1 MQFEKR
7 QVRLGDIRPSA
18 QNPREDFGDI
28 GALARSIEATG
39 GEPLNPPVVVADG
52 NVYRIVDGE
61 RRYRALSSIYGEDR
75 EVSALVADTM
85 DEANE
90 LVAMLATD
98 DKRQLTEAERA
109 RGVQQMLVL
118 GIDEQRIERASRA
131 TAGQIRAA
139 RKLRGRI
146 DAGVQV
152 TLEQLE
158 AASSFDDEKDVE
170 AVLAAGEG
178 WAGKA
183 DSIRRRNER
192 EEAKAEDYDAFG
204 DAGIPVVKEKPE
216 GFTYKDWAHL
226 GLVAAKLEDKEYP
239 AGTVA
244 VWNDRYW
251 DFFAPKGGEDAEP
264 EKTEEEIRAEQEAAR
279 EKAALEELYRSQ
291 IGFVASGAFAM
302 SKDLMMCVRGGVP
315 TRPRCSWRWAA
326 TATPRTRSAS
336 VPYATSLLATS
347 RRASPTSTRPA
358 AGSWRRPRTWPSSTI
373 AGAATTRR
381 RGSTTMTSSAPWAS
395 SPARRT
401 CGSWRGCRRA
411 PRRRRR
417 MSSED
422 ENYVTVTVKARGHEC
437 SILCREATVATV
449 GADGEPGTSL
459 HVGTFDS
466 KSIRVLAEAA
476 LSELLSA
483 GVRAGIPMDAM
494 RIELVYAAVHC
505 GFPEEE
511 ERSAIC
517 YDLDI
522 DMDESGRKDEKDE

>member
-7 QVRLGDIRPSA
+7 QVRLGDIRPSE

-39 GEPLNPPVVVADG
+39 GEPLNPVVVVADG

-75 EVSALVADTM
+75 EVSALVAESM

-139 RKLRGRI
+139 RKLRGSIEGR
-146 DAGVQV
+146 QV
-152 TLEQLE
+152 TLDQLE
-158 AASSFDDEKDVE
+158 AASAFDDEKDVE

-178 WAGKA
+178 WADKA
-183 DSIRRRNER
+183 DRIRRRIER

-216 GFTYKDWAHL
+216 GFTYKDWSHV
-226 GLVAAKLEDKEYP
+226 GLAAEKLEGKEFP

-244 VWNDRYW
+244 VWGGSYW
-251 DFFAPKGGEDAEP
+251 ELYGPKADEP

-279 EKAALEELYRSQ
+279 EAAALKELYRSL

-302 SKDLMMCVRGGVP
+302 SKDLMMRVRVGRPDPAGRPEYMGGD
-315 TRPRCSWRWAA
+315 
-326 TATPRTRSAS
+326 
-336 VPYATSLLATS
+336 SLAEDKE
-347 RRASPTSTRPA
+347 RF
-358 AGSWRRPRTWPSSTI
+358 
-373 AGAATTRR
+373 GAIR
-381 RGSTTMTSSAPWAS
+381 
-395 SPARRT
+395 
-401 CGSWRGCRRA
+401 
-411 PRRRRR
+411 
-417 MSSED
+417 D
-422 ENYVTVTVKARGHEC
+422 EFVRNVKACRPNEYEAGYWLMEAADDMVCLDKSWGDDAEEWLDHYDIFC
-437 SILCREATVATV
+437 SA
-449 GADGEPGTSL
+449 GFEPGEEDVWL
-459 HVGTFDS
+459 ME
-466 KSIRVLAEAA
+466 RVQASFKE
-476 LSELLSA
+476 
-483 GVRAGIPMDAM
+483 
-494 RIELVYAAVHC
+494 
-505 GFPEEE
+505 
-511 ERSAIC
+511 
-517 YDLDI
+517 
-522 DMDESGRKDEKDE
+522 EKDE

>member
-1 MQFEKR
+1 MQFEKKS
-7 QVRLGDIRPSA
+7 VRLGDIRPSG

-52 NVYRIVDGE
+52 NVFRIVDGE

-75 EVSALVADTM
+75 EVSALVAESM

-139 RKLRGRI
+139 RRLRGRI
-146 DAGVQV
+146 DAGAQV

-158 AASSFDDEKDVE
+158 AASAFEDEKDIE
-170 AVLAAGEG
+170 AVLAAGDG

-183 DSIRRRNER
+183 DGIRRRIER

-216 GFTYKDWAHL
+216 GFTYKDWSHV
-226 GLVAAKLEDKEYP
+226 GLAAEKLEGKEFP

-244 VWNDRYW
+244 VWGGSYW
-251 DFFAPKGGEDAEP
+251 ELYGPKADEP

-279 EKAALEELYRSQ
+279 EAAALKELYRSL

-302 SKDLMMCVRGGVP
+302 SKDLMMCVRVGREDPPALLVAMGGDSNPENEERFGRVRDEFARNLKAC
-315 TRPRCSWRWAA
+315 RPSEYEAGCWLMAAAKDMAQLNNRWGGDDAEAWLDHYDVFCS
-326 TATPRTRSAS
+326 
-336 VPYATSLLATS
+336 
-347 RRASPTSTRPA
+347 
-358 AGSWRRPRTWPSSTI
+358 AGF
-373 AGAATTRR
+373 
-381 RGSTTMTSSAPWAS
+381 
-395 SPARRT
+395 
-401 CGSWRGCRRA
+401 
-411 PRRRRR
+411 
-417 MSSED
+417 
-422 ENYVTVTVKARGHEC
+422 
-437 SILCREATVATV
+437 
-449 GADGEPGTSL
+449 EPGEEDVWLMERVQTS
-459 HVGTFDS
+459 F
-466 KSIRVLAEAA
+466 KE
-476 LSELLSA
+476 
-483 GVRAGIPMDAM
+483 
-494 RIELVYAAVHC
+494 
-505 GFPEEE
+505 
-511 ERSAIC
+511 
-517 YDLDI
+517 
-522 DMDESGRKDEKDE
+522 EKDE

>member
-7 QVRLGDIRPSA
+7 QVRLGDIRPSG

-52 NVYRIVDGE
+52 NVFRIVDGE

-75 EVSALVADTM
+75 EVSALVAESM

-139 RKLRGRI
+139 RRLRGRI
-146 DAGVQV
+146 DAGAQV

-158 AASSFDDEKDVE
+158 AASAFEDEKDIE
-170 AVLAAGEG
+170 AVLAAGDG

-183 DSIRRRNER
+183 DGIRRRIER

-216 GFTYKDWAHL
+216 GFTYKDWSPV
-226 GLVAAKLEDKEYP
+226 GLAAEKLEGKEFP

-244 VWNDRYW
+244 VWGGSYW
-251 DFFAPKGGEDAEP
+251 ELYGPKADEP

-279 EKAALEELYRSQ
+279 EAAALKELYRSL

-302 SKDLMMCVRGGVP
+302 SKDLMMEVRVGREDPPALLVAMGGDSNPENEERFGAVRDEFARNLKAC
-315 TRPRCSWRWAA
+315 RPSEYEAGCWLMAAAKDMAQLNNRWGGDDAEAWLDHYDIFCS
-326 TATPRTRSAS
+326 
-336 VPYATSLLATS
+336 
-347 RRASPTSTRPA
+347 
-358 AGSWRRPRTWPSSTI
+358 AGF
-373 AGAATTRR
+373 
-381 RGSTTMTSSAPWAS
+381 
-395 SPARRT
+395 
-401 CGSWRGCRRA
+401 
-411 PRRRRR
+411 
-417 MSSED
+417 
-422 ENYVTVTVKARGHEC
+422 
-437 SILCREATVATV
+437 
-449 GADGEPGTSL
+449 EPGEEDVWL
-459 HVGTFDS
+459 ME
-466 KSIRVLAEAA
+466 RVQASFKE
-476 LSELLSA
+476 
-483 GVRAGIPMDAM
+483 
-494 RIELVYAAVHC
+494 
-505 GFPEEE
+505 
-511 ERSAIC
+511 
-517 YDLDI
+517 
-522 DMDESGRKDEKDE
+522 EKDE

>member
-7 QVRLGDIRPSA
+7 QVRLGDIRPSE

-39 GEPLNPPVVVADG
+39 GEPLNPVVVVADG

-75 EVSALVADTM
+75 EVSALVAESM

-139 RKLRGRI
+139 RRLRGSIEGR
-146 DAGVQV
+146 QV

-158 AASSFDDEKDVE
+158 AASAFDDEKDIE
-170 AVLAAGEG
+170 AVLAAGDG

-183 DSIRRRNER
+183 DSIRRRVER

-204 DAGIPVVKEKPE
+204 DAGIPVVKEQPE
-216 GFTYKDWAHL
+216 GFIYTDWVHV
-226 GLVAAKLEDKEYP
+226 GLAAQKLEGQEFP

-244 VWNDRYW
+244 VWKGSYW
-251 DFFAPKGGEDAEP
+251 DLYGPNAGSGAEP

-279 EKAALEELYRSQ
+279 EKAALEELYRSL

-302 SKDLMMCVRGGVP
+302 SKDLMMEVRVGREDPPALLVAMGGDSNVENEGRFGAVRDEFARNLKACKP
-315 TRPRCSWRWAA
+315 NEYEAGCWLMAAAKDMAQLNNRWGGDDAEAWLDHYDIFCS
-326 TATPRTRSAS
+326 
-336 VPYATSLLATS
+336 
-347 RRASPTSTRPA
+347 
-358 AGSWRRPRTWPSSTI
+358 
-373 AGAATTRR
+373 
-381 RGSTTMTSSAPWAS
+381 
-395 SPARRT
+395 
-401 CGSWRGCRRA
+401 
-411 PRRRRR
+411 
-417 MSSED
+417 
-422 ENYVTVTVKARGHEC
+422 
-437 SILCREATVATV
+437 
-449 GADGEPGTSL
+449 ADFEPGEEDVWL
-459 HVGTFDS
+459 ME
-466 KSIRVLAEAA
+466 RVQASFKE
-476 LSELLSA
+476 
-483 GVRAGIPMDAM
+483 
-494 RIELVYAAVHC
+494 
-505 GFPEEE
+505 
-511 ERSAIC
+511 
-517 YDLDI
+517 
-522 DMDESGRKDEKDE
+522 EKDE

>member
-7 QVRLGDIRPSA
+7 SVRLGDIRPSG

-52 NVYRIVDGE
+52 NVFRIVDGE

-75 EVSALVADTM
+75 EVSALVAESM

-139 RKLRGRI
+139 RRLRGRI
-146 DAGVQV
+146 DAGAQV

-158 AASSFDDEKDVE
+158 AASAFEDEKDIE
-170 AVLAAGEG
+170 AVLAAGDG

-183 DSIRRRNER
+183 DGIRRRIER

-216 GFTYKDWAHL
+216 GFTYKDWSHV
-226 GLVAAKLEDKEYP
+226 GLAAEKLEGKEFP

-244 VWNDRYW
+244 VWGGSYW
-251 DFFAPKGGEDAEP
+251 ELYGPKADEP

-279 EKAALEELYRSQ
+279 EAAALKELYRSL

-302 SKDLMMCVRGGVP
+302 SKDLMMRVRVGRPDPAGRPEYMGGD
-315 TRPRCSWRWAA
+315 C
-326 TATPRTRSAS
+326 
-336 VPYATSLLATS
+336 LAEDKE
-347 RRASPTSTRPA
+347 RF
-358 AGSWRRPRTWPSSTI
+358 
-373 AGAATTRR
+373 GAIR
-381 RGSTTMTSSAPWAS
+381 
-395 SPARRT
+395 
-401 CGSWRGCRRA
+401 
-411 PRRRRR
+411 
-417 MSSED
+417 D
-422 ENYVTVTVKARGHEC
+422 EFVRNVKACRPNEYEAGYWLMEAADDMVCLNKSWGDDAEEWLDHYDIFC
-437 SILCREATVATV
+437 SA
-449 GADGEPGTSL
+449 GFEPGEEDVWL
-459 HVGTFDS
+459 ME
-466 KSIRVLAEAA
+466 RVQASFKE
-476 LSELLSA
+476 
-483 GVRAGIPMDAM
+483 
-494 RIELVYAAVHC
+494 
-505 GFPEEE
+505 
-511 ERSAIC
+511 
-517 YDLDI
+517 
-522 DMDESGRKDEKDE
+522 EKDE

>member
-7 QVRLGDIRPSA
+7 AVRLGDIRPSE

-75 EVSALVADTM
+75 EVSALVAESM

-158 AASSFDDEKDVE
+158 AASAFDDEKDVE
-170 AVLAAGEG
+170 AVLAAGDG

-183 DSIRRRNER
+183 DSIRRRLKR
-192 EEAKAEDYDAFG
+192 EESIAEDYDALG
-204 DAGIPVVKEKPE
+204 DAGIPVVKEVPE
-216 GFTYKDWAHL
+216 GFAYVYWANL
-226 GLVAAKLEDKEYP
+226 
-239 AGTVA
+239 GTVA
-244 VWNDRYW
+244 EKLKGKDVTGFVAVRKDSYW
-251 DFFAPKGGEDAEP
+251 DLYRPDDGSGAES

-279 EKAALEELYRSQ
+279 EEAALKGLYRSL
-291 IGFVASGAFAM
+291 IGFVSSGAFAM
-302 SKDLMMCVRGGVP
+302 SKDLMMEVRVGREDPPALLMAMGGDSHPENEERFGAVRDEFARNLKACKP
-315 TRPRCSWRWAA
+315 SEYEAGCWLMAA
-326 TATPRTRSAS
+326 ARDMVRLNSSYSGDDAEGWLEHWELFRSAGFE
-336 VPYATSLLATS
+336 PGGDDEWLLA
-347 RRASPTSTRPA
+347 RVQASA
-358 AGSWRRPRTWPSSTI
+358 K
-373 AGAATTRR
+373 
-381 RGSTTMTSSAPWAS
+381 
-395 SPARRT
+395 
-401 CGSWRGCRRA
+401 
-411 PRRRRR
+411 
-417 MSSED
+417 E
-422 ENYVTVTVKARGHEC
+422 
-437 SILCREATVATV
+437 
-449 GADGEPGTSL
+449 
-459 HVGTFDS
+459 
-466 KSIRVLAEAA
+466 
-476 LSELLSA
+476 
-483 GVRAGIPMDAM
+483 
-494 RIELVYAAVHC
+494 
-505 GFPEEE
+505 
-511 ERSAIC
+511 
-517 YDLDI
+517 
-522 DMDESGRKDEKDE
+522 EKDE

>member
-7 QVRLGDIRPSA
+7 SVRLGDIRPSG

-52 NVYRIVDGE
+52 NVFRIVDGE

-75 EVSALVADTM
+75 EVSALVAESM

-139 RKLRGRI
+139 RRLRGRI

-158 AASSFDDEKDVE
+158 AASAFDDEKDIE

-183 DSIRRRNER
+183 DSIRRRVER

-216 GFTYKDWAHL
+216 GFNYVAWVDL
-226 GLVAAKLEDKEYP
+226 GGVAEKLEGMDIA

-244 VWNDRYW
+244 VSSGGYWNIYEPD
-251 DFFAPKGGEDAEP
+251 DGSDAEP
-264 EKTEEEIRAEQEAAR
+264 EKTEEEVLAEQEAAR
-279 EKAALEELYRSQ
+279 EDAALVDLYRRQ

-302 SKDLMMCVRGGVP
+302 SKDLMACACADRGGP
-315 TRPRCSWRWAA
+315 AA
-326 TATPRTRSAS
+326 
-336 VPYATSLLATS
+336 LLAAMGGDS
-347 RRASPTSTRPA
+347 LVENGERFGAVRDEFARNFKACRPSEYEAGCWLMA
-358 AGSWRRPRTWPSSTI
+358 AAKDMAQLNNRWGGDDAEAWLDHYGIFCS
-373 AGAATTRR
+373 AGF
-381 RGSTTMTSSAPWAS
+381 
-395 SPARRT
+395 
-401 CGSWRGCRRA
+401 
-411 PRRRRR
+411 
-417 MSSED
+417 
-422 ENYVTVTVKARGHEC
+422 
-437 SILCREATVATV
+437 
-449 GADGEPGTSL
+449 EPGEEDVWL
-459 HVGTFDS
+459 ME
-466 KSIRVLAEAA
+466 RVQASFKE
-476 LSELLSA
+476 
-483 GVRAGIPMDAM
+483 
-494 RIELVYAAVHC
+494 
-505 GFPEEE
+505 
-511 ERSAIC
+511 
-517 YDLDI
+517 
-522 DMDESGRKDEKDE
+522 EKDE

>member
-7 QVRLGDIRPSA
+7 QVRLGDIRPSE

-75 EVSALVADTM
+75 EVSALVAESM

-158 AASSFDDEKDVE
+158 AASAFDDEKDVE
-170 AVLAAGEG
+170 AVLAAGDG

-183 DSIRRRNER
+183 DSIRRRVER

-204 DAGIPVVKEKPE
+204 DAGIPVAKERPE
-216 GFTYKDWAHL
+216 GFNYTDWVNV
-226 GLVAAKLEDKEYP
+226 GLAAKKLEGKEFA

-244 VWNDRYW
+244 VWKGSYW
-251 DFFAPKGGEDAEP
+251 DLYEPDDGSGAEP
-264 EKTEEEIRAEQEAAR
+264 EKTEEEIRAEQEAER
-279 EKAALEELYRSQ
+279 EEVALKDLYGRMV
-291 IGFVASGAFAM
+291 GFITSGAFGMPEDLERLVHKARVEPVMAFDAM
-302 SKDLMMCVRGGVP
+302 GGGSTEAGERAREEFMERLGASGPSEYEAGYRLMTVARDMVRLNSTYSGDDAEG
-315 TRPRCSWRWAA
+315 WLEHWKLF
-326 TATPRTRSAS
+326 RSA
-336 VPYATSLLATS
+336 
-347 RRASPTSTRPA
+347 
-358 AGSWRRPRTWPSSTI
+358 GF
-373 AGAATTRR
+373 
-381 RGSTTMTSSAPWAS
+381 
-395 SPARRT
+395 
-401 CGSWRGCRRA
+401 
-411 PRRRRR
+411 
-417 MSSED
+417 
-422 ENYVTVTVKARGHEC
+422 
-437 SILCREATVATV
+437 
-449 GADGEPGTSL
+449 EPGGDDEWL
-459 HVGTFDS
+459 ME
-466 KSIRVLAEAA
+466 RVQA
-476 LSELLSA
+476 SA
-483 GVRAGIPMDAM
+483 K
-494 RIELVYAAVHC
+494 
-505 GFPEEE
+505 EE
-511 ERSAIC
+511 
-517 YDLDI
+517 
-522 DMDESGRKDEKDE
+522 EKDE

>member
-7 QVRLGDIRPSA
+7 AVRLGDIRPSE

-158 AASSFDDEKDVE
+158 AASTFDDEKDVE
-170 AVLAAGEG
+170 AVLAAGDG

-183 DSIRRRNER
+183 DQIRRRIER

-204 DAGIPVVKEKPE
+204 DAGIPVVKEQPE
-216 GFTYKDWAHL
+216 GFNYTDWVNV
-226 GLVAAKLEDKEYP
+226 GLAAKKLEGKEFA

-244 VWNDRYW
+244 VLKGNYW
-251 DFFAPKGGEDAEP
+251 DLYEPDDGSGSEP
-264 EKTEEEIRAEQEAAR
+264 EKTEEDIRAEQVAAR
-279 EKAALEELYRSQ
+279 EEVALKDMYGRMV
-291 IGFVASGAFAM
+291 GFVASGAFGMPEELKGLVHEGRGKPVVVFGAM
-302 SKDLMMCVRGGVP
+302 DDGGTEAGERVREEFMERLGASRPSEFEAGLRLMSVARDMVRLNCRYSGDDAEG
-315 TRPRCSWRWAA
+315 WLEHWKLF
-326 TATPRTRSAS
+326 RSA
-336 VPYATSLLATS
+336 
-347 RRASPTSTRPA
+347 
-358 AGSWRRPRTWPSSTI
+358 GF
-373 AGAATTRR
+373 
-381 RGSTTMTSSAPWAS
+381 
-395 SPARRT
+395 
-401 CGSWRGCRRA
+401 
-411 PRRRRR
+411 
-417 MSSED
+417 
-422 ENYVTVTVKARGHEC
+422 
-437 SILCREATVATV
+437 
-449 GADGEPGTSL
+449 EPGGDDEWL
-459 HVGTFDS
+459 ME
-466 KSIRVLAEAA
+466 RVQA
-476 LSELLSA
+476 SA
-483 GVRAGIPMDAM
+483 K
-494 RIELVYAAVHC
+494 
-505 GFPEEE
+505 EE
-511 ERSAIC
+511 
-517 YDLDI
+517 
-522 DMDESGRKDEKDE
+522 EKDE

>member
-1 MQFEKR
+1 MQFEKKS
-7 QVRLGDIRPSA
+7 VRLGDIRPSG

-52 NVYRIVDGE
+52 NVFRIVDGE

-75 EVSALVADTM
+75 EVSVLVADTM

-118 GIDEQRIERASRA
+118 GVDEQRIERASRA

-158 AASSFDDEKDVE
+158 AASAFDDEKDVE

-216 GFTYKDWAHL
+216 GFVYTSWANF
-226 GLVAAKLEDKEYP
+226 GDAAKKLEGNDVT
-239 AGTVA
+239 GFVA
-244 VWNDRYW
+244 VMADRYW
-251 DFFAPKGGEDAEP
+251 ELYKPDDRSGAEP
-264 EKTEEEIRAEQEAAR
+264 EKTEEEIRAEQEAER
-279 EKAALEELYRSQ
+279 EDAALKGLYRSL

-302 SKDLMMCVRGGVP
+302 SKDLMMCVRVGREDPPALLVAMGGDSNPENEERFGAVRDEFARNLKACKP
-315 TRPRCSWRWAA
+315 NEYEAGCWLMAAAKDMAQLNNRWGGDDAEAWLDHYDIFCS
-326 TATPRTRSAS
+326 
-336 VPYATSLLATS
+336 
-347 RRASPTSTRPA
+347 
-358 AGSWRRPRTWPSSTI
+358 AGF
-373 AGAATTRR
+373 
-381 RGSTTMTSSAPWAS
+381 
-395 SPARRT
+395 
-401 CGSWRGCRRA
+401 
-411 PRRRRR
+411 
-417 MSSED
+417 
-422 ENYVTVTVKARGHEC
+422 
-437 SILCREATVATV
+437 
-449 GADGEPGTSL
+449 EPGEEDVWL
-459 HVGTFDS
+459 ME
-466 KSIRVLAEAA
+466 RVQA
-476 LSELLSA
+476 SA
-483 GVRAGIPMDAM
+483 K
-494 RIELVYAAVHC
+494 
-505 GFPEEE
+505 EE
-511 ERSAIC
+511 
-517 YDLDI
+517 
-522 DMDESGRKDEKDE
+522 EKDE

>member
-7 QVRLGDIRPSA
+7 QVRLGDIRPSE

-118 GIDEQRIERASRA
+118 GVDEQRIERASRA

-139 RKLRGRI
+139 RKLRGSIEGR
-146 DAGVQV
+146 QV
-152 TLEQLE
+152 TLDQLE
-158 AASSFDDEKDVE
+158 AASAFDDEKDIE

-204 DAGIPVVKEKPE
+204 DVGIPVVKEKPE
-216 GFTYKDWAHL
+216 GFNYTDWVHV
-226 GLVAAKLEDKEYP
+226 GLAAEKLEGKELA

-244 VWNDRYW
+244 VWEGIYW
-251 DFFAPKGGEDAEP
+251 DLYEPDDGSGAEA
-264 EKTEEEIRAEQEAAR
+264 EKTEEEIRAEQEAER
-279 EKAALEELYRSQ
+279 EKAALEELYRSL
-291 IGFVASGAFAM
+291 IGFVASGAFSMPHDLLGLVRAAREDPVALLMAM
-302 SKDLMMCVRGGVP
+302 GGDSHPENEERFGVVRGEFDRNLKACKPNEYEVGCWLMAAAKDMAQLNN
-315 TRPRCSWRWAA
+315 RWGGDDAEAWLDHYGIFCS
-326 TATPRTRSAS
+326 
-336 VPYATSLLATS
+336 
-347 RRASPTSTRPA
+347 
-358 AGSWRRPRTWPSSTI
+358 AGF
-373 AGAATTRR
+373 
-381 RGSTTMTSSAPWAS
+381 
-395 SPARRT
+395 
-401 CGSWRGCRRA
+401 
-411 PRRRRR
+411 
-417 MSSED
+417 
-422 ENYVTVTVKARGHEC
+422 
-437 SILCREATVATV
+437 
-449 GADGEPGTSL
+449 EPGEEDVWL
-459 HVGTFDS
+459 MERVQA
-466 KSIRVLAEAA
+466 SI
-476 LSELLSA
+476 
-483 GVRAGIPMDAM
+483 
-494 RIELVYAAVHC
+494 
-505 GFPEEE
+505 EE
-511 ERSAIC
+511 
-517 YDLDI
+517 
-522 DMDESGRKDEKDE
+522 EKDE

>member
-1 MQFEKR
+1 MQFEKKS
-7 QVRLGDIRPSA
+7 VRLGDIRPSG

-118 GIDEQRIERASRA
+118 GVDEQRIERASRA

-158 AASSFDDEKDVE
+158 AASAFDDEKDVE
-170 AVLAAGEG
+170 AVLAAGDG

-183 DSIRRRNER
+183 DSIRRRVER

-204 DAGIPVVKEKPE
+204 DAGIPVVMEKPD
-216 GFTYKDWAHL
+216 GFVYTNWANF
-226 GLVAAKLEDKEYP
+226 GDAAKKLEGKDVT
-239 AGTVA
+239 GFVA
-244 VWNDRYW
+244 VMADRYW
-251 DFFAPKGGEDAEP
+251 ELYKPDDRSGAEP
-264 EKTEEEIRAEQEAAR
+264 EKTEEEIRAEREAER
-279 EKAALEELYRSQ
+279 EKTALEELYRSL

-302 SKDLMMCVRGGVP
+302 SKDLMMEVRVGREDPPALLVAMGGDSHPENEERFGLVRDEFARNLKAC
-315 TRPRCSWRWAA
+315 RPSEYEAGCWLMAAAKGMARLDNRWGGDDAEAWLEHYDIFCS
-326 TATPRTRSAS
+326 
-336 VPYATSLLATS
+336 
-347 RRASPTSTRPA
+347 
-358 AGSWRRPRTWPSSTI
+358 AGF
-373 AGAATTRR
+373 
-381 RGSTTMTSSAPWAS
+381 
-395 SPARRT
+395 
-401 CGSWRGCRRA
+401 
-411 PRRRRR
+411 
-417 MSSED
+417 
-422 ENYVTVTVKARGHEC
+422 
-437 SILCREATVATV
+437 
-449 GADGEPGTSL
+449 EPGEEDVWL
-459 HVGTFDS
+459 ME
-466 KSIRVLAEAA
+466 RVQA
-476 LSELLSA
+476 SA
-483 GVRAGIPMDAM
+483 K
-494 RIELVYAAVHC
+494 
-505 GFPEEE
+505 EE
-511 ERSAIC
+511 
-517 YDLDI
+517 
-522 DMDESGRKDEKDE
+522 EKDE